1 MKKFLTINLSC
12 VMLTFLLFMG
22 LGVNAQVTTSS
33 VNGKIKDAKGQT
45 IPGASVLVLHVP
57 TGTKYGAVTGSD
69 GYFRINNLNPG
80 GPYKITV
87 TYVGYNKQE
96 KDINSLGLGTDQ
108 RLDFTLT
115 DEGQQL
121 SEVTV
126 KGTKGGTKI
135 GSGTQIG
142 EQQIKNMPT
151 VSRSLTDLTRTTPQG
166 SKDNSFMGTN
176 FRYNN
181 VTIDGAINN
190 DAIGFSPSLGGQSG
204 SSGMPGSSTR
214 TNPVSIDAIQDVQ
227 VLLAPYD
234 VKIGNF
240 TGGSV
245 NAVTR
250 SGTNDVSGSVYGYG
264 RNADLIGK
272 NKAGDGSKE
281 PSAFHDYQTGFRLG
295 FPIIK
300 NKLFFFTNEEITRRQ
315 DPVILGAGSPDMKVL
330 TLDQAQ
336 KISDLMKNKYGID
349 AGSFGNYNIYAR
361 SNKFFNRVDWNINDK
376 NQLTIRN
383 NTITSE
389 ATNLERDQSNFRF
402 GGIDYKQTNN
412 QSSTVAELKSRINN
426 EMSNSL
432 VVGYSNIHDYRTPTS
447 NPALPQIE
455 ISGANGGTIFLGT
468 DREASIFNMKQKT
481 FEFTDNFTLT
491 KGKHTFTFG
500 THNELYNITY
510 GFVNAWNGRVSYSS
524 VNDFL
529 NGIPNRVRTNYNYA
543 DNTRDNI
550 IANPP
555 AQFKLN
561 MYSVYGE
568 DQWQVSDRFKL
579 TYGLRFDLA
588 DMPNKQ
594 PLSSKTTGSPVDANY
609 GTTFTYTKPNEIKNS
624 FFGQIQIS
632 PRVGFNFDVL
642 GDQSLIMRG
651 GSGLFTGRVPFAWLG
666 YAYYNNGVTYGAYD
680 NDKTKIAYTAGTDP
694 IRDALN
700 GNGEAGFVSKQ
711 VDKNG
716 KPINVNDPNGATQVD
731 LIDNNFKMPKTWRSS
746 LAFDYKTENQW
757 KFTVEGIYTKVIN
770 DLKFQQINITDNPT
784 YLVYDTQHQQPIY
797 AKTPINPLYTNAYLL
812 SNTSKGYRY
821 SVTGQVSKSFP
832 FGLDVMAA
840 YTYGQSKDLTNG
852 IRNSMESNWQLN
864 QALSPNNP
872 QLATSNFDV
881 RNRIIST
888 VNYRFAWDKANK
900 YVSSFSLFYS
910 AQSGSPYSYGFLNT
924 TINGTGQNVSLAYIP
939 KAGETVNFFKDI
951 AAVPATST
959 APGTPA
965 FSAVA
970 QAAAFDSYIDGD
982 KYLKTR
988 RGNFTERNAARTPWN
1003 TQLDFRF
1010 TQDIRIVESGKHKHT
1025 LTFTY
1030 DIVNLTNLLNKDW
1043 GVQYFSPNTYNSMAS
1058 IGLKP
1063 GTAGTATTY
1072 PTYTFNKDNASSY
1085 SKDFFASRFQMQ
1097 FGLRYSF

>member
-1 MKKFLTINLSC
+1 MKRFLTFNLYLILAS
-12 VMLTFLLFMG
+12 TLLFTG
-22 LGVNAQVTTSS
+22 LNASAQVTTSS
-33 VNGKIKDAKGQT
+33 INGKVKDAKGIT
-45 IPGASVLVLHVP
+45 VPGASVLLVHVP

-69 GYFRINNLNPG
+69 GYYRLNNLNPG
-80 GPYKITV
+80 GPYRITV

-96 KDINSLGLGTDQ
+96 KNNINLGLGTDQ
-108 RLDFTLT
+108 RLDFIMA

-121 SEVTV
+121 TEVTV
-126 KGTKGGTKI
+126 KGKRGALKTGA
-135 GSGTQIG
+135 GTQIG
-142 EQQIKNMPT
+142 EEQIKNMPST
-151 VSRSLTDLTRTTPQG
+151 SRSLTDVTRVTPQV

-250 SGTNDVSGSVYGYG
+250 SGTNDVSGSVYGFG
-264 RNADLIGK
+264 RNASLIGK

-281 PSAFHDYQTGFRLG
+281 PSAFHEYQTGFRVGL
-295 FPIIK
+295 PIIK
-300 NKLFFFTNEEITRRQ
+300 NKLFFFTNEELTRRQ

-330 TLDQAQ
+330 TLDQA
-336 KISDLMKNKYGID
+336 KAISSLMQTKYGVD
-349 AGSFGNYNIYAR
+349 AGSYENYNIYAK
-361 SNKFFNRVDWNINDK
+361 SNKFFNRLDWNINDK

-383 NTITSE
+383 NTIRSE

-402 GGIDYKQTNN
+402 GGIDYIQNNN
-412 QSSTVAELKSRINN
+412 QSSTVAELKSRITPNI
-426 EMSNSL
+426 SNSL
-432 VVGYSNIHDYRTPTS
+432 VIGYSNIHDYRTPTS
-447 NPALPQIE
+447 NAALPQIE
-455 ISGANGGTIFLGT
+455 ITGTGGTIFLGT

-481 FEFTDNFTLT
+481 TEFTDNLTLS

-500 THNELYNITY
+500 THNEFYNITY
-510 GFVNAWNGRVSYSS
+510 GFVNGWNGRIAYKS
-524 VNDFL
+524 VDDFL
-529 NGIPNRVRTNYNYA
+529 AGNVDRVRTNYNYT
-543 DNTRDNI
+543 DNSRDYILN
-550 IANPP
+550 NPP
-555 AQFKLN
+555 AQFRVN

-568 DQWQVSDRFKL
+568 DQYQMTDRFKL
-579 TYGLRFDLA
+579 TYGIRFDMA

-594 PLSSKTTGSPVDANY
+594 PLSVKTTDAPVDANY
-609 GTTFTYTKPNEIKNS
+609 GTSYTYTKPKDIKND
-624 FFGQIQIS
+624 FLGQIQIS

-680 NDKTKIAYTAGTDP
+680 NTASKKAFAAGSDP
-694 IRDALN
+694 IKDALT
-700 GNGEAGFVSKQ
+700 GNGEAGFVTKQ
-711 VDKNG
+711 GV
-716 KPINVNDPNGATQVD
+716 NVNDASGATQVD

-746 LAFDYKTENQW
+746 LAFDYKTDNQW

-770 DLKFQQINITDNPT
+770 DLMFQQINLVDNPT
-784 YLVYDTQHQQPIY
+784 YMVYDTQHQQPIY
-797 AKTPINPLYTNAYLL
+797 SGTKINSLYTNAYLL

-821 SVTGQVSKSFP
+821 SLTGQLSKSIGGF
-832 FGLDVMAA
+832 DIMAA
-840 YTYGQSKDLTNG
+840 YTYGQSKDVTNG

-872 QLATSNFDV
+872 GVANSNFDI
-881 RNRIIST
+881 RNRIVST
-888 VNYRFAWDKANK
+888 INYRHNWDNAGKYTAN
-900 YVSSFSLFYS
+900 FSLFFS
-910 AQSGSPYSYGFLNT
+910 AQSGTPYSLGLVNS
-924 TINGTGQNVSLAYIP
+924 TINGTGQTVSLVYIP
-939 KAGETVNFFKDI
+939 NVGETSKFF
-951 AAVPATST
+951 AATTDGA
-959 APGTPA
+959 
-965 FSAVA
+965 A
-970 QAAAFDSYIDGD
+970 QAAAFDAYIDGN
-982 KYLKTR
+982 KYLSTR

-1003 TQLDFRF
+1003 YQADFRF
-1010 TQDIRIVESGKHKHT
+1010 SQDFRIIENGTHKHT
-1025 LTFTY
+1025 LSFTY

-1043 GVQYFSPNTYNSMAS
+1043 GVQYFSPNTFNSMAS
-1058 IGLKP
+1058 VGLTK

-1072 PTYTFNKDNASSY
+1072 PTYTFNSANTSSY

>member
-1 MKKFLTINLSC
+1 
-12 VMLTFLLFMG
+12 MLTFLLFMG

-315 DPVILGAGSPDMKVL
+315 DPVILAAGSPDNKVI

-336 KISDLMKNKYGID
+336 KISDLMKNKYGVD
-349 AGSFGNYNIYAR
+349 VGSFGNYNIYAR

-432 VVGYSNIHDYRTPTS
+432 VVGYSSIHDFRDPTS

-455 ISGANGGTIFLGT
+455 IGGGNGGTIFLGT

-510 GFVNAWNGRVSYSS
+510 GFVNAWNGRISYKD
-524 VNDFL
+524 VDGFL
-529 NGIPNRVRTNYNYA
+529 AGTPTRIRTNYNYA
-543 DNTRDNI
+543 DNSRDNI
-550 IANPP
+550 MANPP

-568 DQWQVSDRFKL
+568 DQWQVTDRFKL

-594 PLSSKTTGSPVDANY
+594 PLSTKTTGSPVDPNY

-624 FFGQIQIS
+624 FFGQIQVS
-632 PRVGFNFDVL
+632 PRIGFNFDVL

-680 NDKTKIAYTAGTDP
+680 KKNPVVAAGSDP
-694 IRDALN
+694 IKDALT
-700 GNGEAGFVSKQ
+700 GNGEAGYVGKQ
-711 VDKNG
+711 PG
-716 KPINVNDPNGATQVD
+716 ENVNNASGATQVD

-757 KFTVEGIYTKVIN
+757 KFTLEGIYTKVIN
-770 DLKFQQINITDNPT
+770 DLKFQQVNIVDNPT
-784 YLVYDTQHQQPIY
+784 YLIYDTQHQQPIY
-797 AKTPINPLYTNAYLL
+797 NSSLKVNPLYTNAYLL

-821 SVTGQVSKSFP
+821 SVTGQISKSFP

-840 YTYGQSKDLTNG
+840 YTYGQSKDVTNG

-872 QLATSNFDV
+872 QLATSNFDI
-881 RNRIIST
+881 RNRIVST
-888 VNYRFAWDKANK
+888 VNYKFAWDKANK

-924 TINGTGQNVSLAYIP
+924 TINGTGQNVSLVYIP
-939 KAGETVNFFKDI
+939 KEGETVNFFKNI
-951 AAVPATST
+951 TGGLTAAQ
-959 APGTPA
+959 
-965 FSAVA
+965 
-970 QAAAFDSYIDGD
+970 QAAQFDSFIDGD

-1010 TQDIRIVESGKHKHT
+1010 AQDIKIIENGTHKHT

-1030 DIVNLTNLLNKDW
+1030 DIVNLTNLLNKNW

-1058 IGLKP
+1058 VGLSP
-1063 GTAGTATTY
+1063 TTGGAGSPTAY
-1072 PTYTFNKDNASSY
+1072 PTYTFNQANASNY

>member
-12 VMLTFLLFMG
+12 VLLTMLLFLG
-22 LGVNAQVTTSS
+22 LGATAQVTTSS
-33 VNGKIKDAKGQT
+33 VNGRIKDAKGIT
-45 IPGASVLVLHVP
+45 IPGASVLIIHVP
-57 TGTKYGAVTGSD
+57 TGTKYGAVTGPD
-69 GYFRINNLNPG
+69 GYFRLTNLNPG
-80 GPYKITV
+80 GPYKVTV

-96 KDINSLGLGTDQ
+96 KEIRDLGLGVDQ
-108 RLDFTLT
+108 RMDFTML

-126 KGTKGGTKI
+126 KGKRGGTKI
-135 GSGTQIG
+135 GSSTQIG
-142 EQQIKNMPT
+142 EQQIKDMPS
-151 VSRSLTDLTRTTPQG
+151 VNRSLPDLTRATPQG

-214 TNPVSIDAIQDVQ
+214 TSPVSMDAIQDVQ

-234 VKIGNF
+234 VKVGNF

-264 RNADLIGK
+264 RNASLIGR
-272 NKAGDGSKE
+272 NKTGDGSKE
-281 PSAFHDYQTGFRLG
+281 PSSFHDYQTGFRVGL
-295 FPIIK
+295 PIIK

-315 DPVILGAGSPDMKVL
+315 DPVILGAGSPDMTVL
-330 TLDQAQ
+330 TLAQAQ
-336 KISDLMKNKYGID
+336 AISDLMKNKYGVD
-349 AGSFGNYNIYAR
+349 AGAYGNYNIYSK
-361 SNKFFNRVDWNINDK
+361 SNKFFNRLDWNINDK
-376 NQLTIRN
+376 NQLSIRN

-402 GGIDYKQTNN
+402 GGIDYVQKNN

-426 EMSNSL
+426 DASNSL

-491 KGKHTFTFG
+491 KGRHTFTFG

-510 GFVNAWNGRVSYSS
+510 GFVNSWNGRVAYGS
-524 VNDFL
+524 VADFL
-529 NGIPNRVRTNYNYA
+529 AGNPSRVRTNYNYA
-543 DNTRDNI
+543 DNSRDNI
-550 IANPP
+550 MANPP

-568 DQWQVSDRFKL
+568 DQWQVTDRFKL
-579 TYGLRFDLA
+579 TYGLRFDLS

-594 PLSSKTTGSPVDANY
+594 PLSSKTTGSPVDPNY
-609 GTTFTYTKPNEIKNS
+609 GTTYTYTQPSQIKNS
-624 FFGQIQIS
+624 FFGQVQIS
-632 PRVGFNFDVL
+632 PRVGFNFDML
-642 GDQSLIMRG
+642 GDQSLILRG

-680 NDKTKIAYTAGTDP
+680 NQPAKKGGVPFAPGSDP
-694 IRDALN
+694 IKDALT
-700 GNGEAGFVSKQ
+700 GNGEAGFVTKQ
-711 VDKNG
+711 G
-716 KPINVNDPNGATQVD
+716 INVNNAAGATQVD

-746 LAFDYKTENQW
+746 LALDYKTENQW
-757 KFTVEGIYTKVIN
+757 KFTLEGIYTKVIN
-770 DLKFQQINITDNPT
+770 DLKFQQINYVDNPT
-784 YLVYDTQHQQPIY
+784 YMVYDTQHQQPIY
-797 AKTPINPLYTNAYLL
+797 SGAKINPLYTNAYLL

-821 SVTGQVSKSFP
+821 SVTGQISKSFP

-840 YTYGQSKDLTNG
+840 YTYGQSKDVTNG

-872 QLATSNFDV
+872 QLATSNFDI
-881 RNRIIST
+881 RNRIVST
-888 VNYRFAWDKANK
+888 VNYRINWDRANK
-900 YVSSFSLFYS
+900 YVSNFSLFYS
-910 AQSGSPYSYGFLNT
+910 AQSGSPYSYGFLNS
-924 TINGTGQNVSLAYIP
+924 TIDGTGQTVSLVYIP

-951 AAVPATST
+951 AGGQT
-959 APGTPA
+959 AA
-965 FSAVA
+965 Q
-970 QAAAFDSYIDGD
+970 QAAAFDSFIDGD

-988 RGNFTERNAARTPWN
+988 RGEFTERNAARTPWN

-1010 TQDIRIVESGKHKHT
+1010 AQDIRIVESGKHKHT

-1030 DIVNLTNLLNKDW
+1030 DIINLTNLLNKNW

-1058 IGLKP
+1058 VGLKTV
-1063 GTAGTATTY
+1063 TAGTPTTY
-1072 PTYTFNKDNASSY
+1072 PTYTFSQANTSTY